1 MAMEYNAKINKKNDI
16 AGKNYHRRP
25 KKKNTNPQKHPISK
39 KMRIFAV
46 AFNSQESSK
55 QEKHCDK
62 VPFTEF
68 RQSSYGGDEH
78 FFSNLSVLKAR
89 YPINPTLSDRRERS
103 VGLL

>member
-1 MAMEYNAKINKKNDI
+1 MTTELNAKINKKNDI
-16 AGKNYHRRP
+16 ADKNYRRRP
-25 KKKNTNPQKHPISK
+25 KKKSTNIKKHPISK

-68 RQSSYGGDEH
+68 RQSSYGGM
-78 FFSNLSVLKAR
+78 SILLSLDVYAMGSRLR
-89 YPINPTLSDRRERS
+89 HIIRREICS
-103 VGLL
+103 

>member
-16 AGKNYHRRP
+16 ADKNYRRRP
-25 KKKNTNPQKHPISK
+25 KKKSTNIKKHPISK

-62 VPFTEF
+62 VLTCKFGKILFRRTEHNCF
-68 RQSSYGGDEH
+68 RLYVYAIYSAYLQ
-78 FFSNLSVLKAR
+78 A
-89 YPINPTLSDRRERS
+89 
-103 VGLL
+103 